1 MNLTLLCNRLLDVI
15 EGDIIPKT
23 EAGVAAGNKVFGAA
37 ILQKSDLS
45 LVVAETNGET
55 RNPLFHGE
63 MSTLNAFYDLPEAT
77 RPKTKDCLFLSTH
90 EPCSL
95 CLSAVTWT
103 GFDNFYYF
111 FRYDDTR
118 DAFYIPH
125 DLKILQE
132 VFKLQGGAYARSN
145 SFWTSHD
152 IVAMVS
158 ELSGKDAESLDQ
170 KIKFIKQAYETLS
183 ASYQAT
189 KKDNTIPLS

>member
-45 LVVAETNGET
+45 LVVADTNCET

-63 MSTLNAFYDLPEAT
+63 ISTLNAFYDLPEPN
-77 RPKTKDCLFLSTH
+77 RPKTRDCLFLSTH

-103 GFDNFYYF
+103 GFDNIYYLF
-111 FRYDDTR
+111 GYEDTR
-118 DAFYIPH
+118 DVFNIPH
-125 DLKILQE
+125 DLKILKE
-132 VFKLQGGAYARSN
+132 VFKIHHGAYARSN
-145 SFWTSHD
+145 SFWSSHD
-152 IVAMVS
+152 IISMVS
-158 ELSGKDAESLDQ
+158 EIGDKDAEELGQ
-170 KIKFIKQAYETLS
+170 RINLIKQTYQTLS
-183 ASYQAT
+183 YLYQ
-189 KKDNTIPLS
+189 KQKNVNTIPLR